1 MLRRLHK
8 CHTPKTTKNMAG
20 LHVNVLGGGVA
31 LARPSRS
38 QIYFPIGDAVA
49 SPFPSDNPP
58 EHAG

>member
-1 MLRRLHK
+1 
-8 CHTPKTTKNMAG
+8 MAG

-31 LARPSRS
+31 LARPRQS

-49 SPFPSDNPP
+49 LRFSSDNPP